1 MTSFLLRVRAVF
13 LGIALSVIE
22 FPLFWTTFLAQDI
35 GTPTFESSVM
45 PILRANCVM
54 CHGETAPQA
63 GLDLRTYDSILKGG
77 KSGRA
82 VLPGSSDQSLL
93 IDKVTSKSMPPGDA
107 KLTDKEIGVIQLWI
121 DKGAMGAGE
130 PAVSSSKKAVTDLV
144 SEHEVLPIFQMRC
157 TGCHETQARGWLRFE
172 DRPAGWW

>member
-1 MTSFLLRVRAVF
+1 MTSFVHRVCIVS
-13 LGIALSVIE
+13 LGITLSVIE
-22 FPLFWTTFLAQDI
+22 LLPFRTTFLAQDI

-93 IDKVTSKSMPPGDA
+93 IDKVVSKSMPP
-107 KLTDKEIGVIQLWI
+107 
-121 DKGAMGAGE
+121 
-130 PAVSSSKKAVTDLV
+130 
-144 SEHEVLPIFQMRC
+144 
-157 TGCHETQARGWLRFE
+157 
-172 DRPAGWW
+172 